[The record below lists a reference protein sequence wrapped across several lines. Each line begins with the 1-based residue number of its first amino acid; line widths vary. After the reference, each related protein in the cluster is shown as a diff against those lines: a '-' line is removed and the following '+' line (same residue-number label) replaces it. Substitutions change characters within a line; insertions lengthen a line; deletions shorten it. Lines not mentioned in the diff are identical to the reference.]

1 MSLLNYTDEEKDYAA
16 PANDNEEKAYSES
29 LSDTDFLMLWFYDLD
44 TEIMSYDLPI

>member
-1 MSLLNYTDEEKDYAA
+1 MLNYAETEKDDVA